1 MMYRKLN
8 ILLALILL
16 TTLVSCKP
24 VAGKKTTFEYMP
36 GMMDSPAIKA
46 QEKVMRPP
54 VPGTRARGFKPY
66 LFKKEEG
73 DLAGEVLQNPL
84 PLTKAVLMQG
94 QKAYNTFCIVCHGP
108 RGKGNGSIVPK
119 FPMPPS
125 LHSDKV
131 KNFSDGRLFHIM
143 TMGQNLMPSYSSQM
157 TEQERWAITYY
168 VRALTRAVHPTPEDI
183 EAYKQVKVK

>member
-1 MMYRKLN
+1 MMRQKFKILLGI
-8 ILLALILL
+8 ILLAICIA
-16 TTLVSCKP
+16 CKP

-66 LFKKEEG
+66 PFKKEEG

-84 PLTKAVLMQG
+84 PLTKVVLAQG
-94 QKAYNTFCIVCHGP
+94 QKAYNTFCVVCHGP

-131 KNFSDGRLFHIM
+131 KIFSDGRLFHIM
-143 TMGQNLMPSYSSQM
+143 TMGQNLMSSYSSQIP
-157 TEQERWAITYY
+157 EQERWAISYY
-168 VRALTRAVHPTPEDI
+168 VRALQRAVNPTPEDI
-183 EAYKQVKVK
+183 EAYKQVKGK